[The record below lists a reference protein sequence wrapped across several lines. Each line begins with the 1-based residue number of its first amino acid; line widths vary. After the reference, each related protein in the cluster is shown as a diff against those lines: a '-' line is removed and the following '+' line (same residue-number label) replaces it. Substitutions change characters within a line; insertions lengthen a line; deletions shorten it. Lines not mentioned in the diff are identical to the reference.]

1 MYKVFNDANTVLL
14 SAYRYNIILLPFTF
28 SISIDK
34 IHAPNRNTDIRFNI
48 TIKVIQCLYMFIDL
62 IHFVYINTFPY

>member
-1 MYKVFNDANTVLL
+1 MKHIIQCVMYKVFNDANTVLL

-34 IHAPNRNTDIRFNI
+34 IHAPETQ
-48 TIKVIQCLYMFIDL
+48 TSVL
-62 IHFVYINTFPY
+62 I

>member
-1 MYKVFNDANTVLL
+1 MYKVFNDANSVLL
-14 SAYRYNIILLPFTF
+14 SAHRYNIILIPFTF

-34 IHAPNRNTDIRFNI
+34 IHAPNRNTDIRSDI
-48 TIKVIQCLYMFIDL
+48 TIKVSQCLYMFIDL